1 MVYERQRALLELL
14 EQRGT
19 VSVNRLAE
27 LLNVS
32 TATIRSDLRRL
43 ESAGLVKRKHGG
55 ATAINPY
62 PQSESTSFVRRSA
75 QQRLHKDAIAEV
87 ALSFIQ
93 DHDSLII
100 DSSTTCLHLSQVL
113 QRVRLHL
120 TVLTNGI
127 FSAQVLRENPL
138 IRVFMIGGELRDENS
153 VEGATGVAIFNHV
166 HSTKA
171 FLSAYGV
178 DEEGRVTDFNLGE
191 GELKRN
197 MIRAAGRNFLLV
209 DHTKF
214 NIRSVSEFGRV
225 DQFAAIITDDQLKP
239 TIAHQYAGRTDI
251 VLAPMAGSIERS
263 KLGESS
269 RSRPGPPP
277 PSQAHYSG
285 SAGLR
290 GPKPS

>member
-1 MVYERQRALLELL
+1 MVYERQHALLELL

-19 VSVNRLAE
+19 LSVHRLAD
-27 LLNVS
+27 LLKVS

-43 ESAGLVKRKHGG
+43 QSAGLVKRTHGG
-55 ATAINPY
+55 ASAVNPH
-62 PQSESTSFVRRSA
+62 PLPESTSFVRRSA
-75 QQRLHKDAIAEV
+75 QLRLEKDAIAEA
-87 ALSFIQ
+87 ALRFIQ

-127 FSAQVLRENPL
+127 FSAQTLHENPL

-153 VEGATGVAIFNHV
+153 IEGATGIGIFNQV
-166 HSTKA
+166 HSTKC

-178 DEEGRVTDFNLGE
+178 DQEGRVTDFNLGE

-197 MIRAAGRNFLLV
+197 MMRVAGRSFLLV

-214 NIRSVSEFGRV
+214 NTRSVSEFGV
-225 DQFAAIITDDQLKP
+225 IDQFAAVLSDDQLMP
-239 TIAHQYAGRTDI
+239 SIANQFVDRTEI
-251 VLAPMAGSIERS
+251 VLAPMANSIERA
-263 KLGESS
+263 KLGEPS
-269 RSRPGPPP
+269 PPP
-277 PSQAHYSG
+277 AHNSG
-285 SAGLR
+285 SAHGFKW
-290 GPKPS
+290 PKPS